1 MKFALI
7 LSAVSAINIGNLPG
21 DTSTTDCQ
29 GLGEDH
35 APTVTTKC
43 ADLTTGTPFSV
54 QEWKDLR
61 HHTSANCYKV
71 IEGPDAVHFGAVVA
85 NCVK

>member
-1 MKFALI
+1 MKFTLI
-7 LSAVSAINIGNLPG
+7 LSTVAAIKTGNLPG
-21 DTSTTDCQ
+21 ETQTLDCQ
-29 GLGEDH
+29 GLGEEH

-61 HHTSANCYKV
+61 HHTSGNCYKV
-71 IEGPDAVHFGAVVA
+71 TEGPDADHFGALVA